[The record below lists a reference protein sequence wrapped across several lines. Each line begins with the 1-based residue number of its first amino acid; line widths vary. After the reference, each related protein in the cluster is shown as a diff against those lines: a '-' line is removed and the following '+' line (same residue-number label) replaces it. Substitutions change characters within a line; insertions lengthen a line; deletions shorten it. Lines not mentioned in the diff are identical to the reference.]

1 MSRNT
6 SSCTPKIHYE
16 KKRWGDNNKFKFKI
30 IKHAMHCFLH
40 CSKAQYTIEKS
51 TLENVFFE
59 TELRTDREV
68 RPIIVNYL
76 FIVTRHH
83 RKNLPQNAA

>member
-1 MSRNT
+1 MSKNT

-16 KKRWGDNNKFKFKI
+16 KKRWGETISLNSS
-30 IKHAMHCFLH
+30 FLR
-40 CSKAQYTIEKS
+40 CSKAQYTLEKN

-59 TELRTDREV
+59 TELRTDTEV

-76 FIVTRHH
+76 FIVTCLH

>member
-1 MSRNT
+1 MRKRDGVITISLNSSFLRCSR
-6 SSCTPKIHYE
+6 
-16 KKRWGDNNKFKFKI
+16 
-30 IKHAMHCFLH
+30 
-40 CSKAQYTIEKS
+40 AQYTLEKNTLEKN

-59 TELRTDREV
+59 TELRTDTEV

-76 FIVTRHH
+76 FIVTCLH